1 MAAAHSHHNAN
12 LLSSDISRR
21 NPQDEY
27 DLIQK
32 IGSGT
37 YGDVYK
43 AKRIQSNELAAI
55 KVIKLEP
62 SDDIQI
68 IQQEI
73 FMMRDCRHP
82 NIIAYYGSYLRRDK
96 LWICMEYCGGG
107 SLQDIYQ
114 VTGPLTE
121 LQIAYMCRETL
132 KGLEYLHQKGKMHRD
147 IKGANILLTE
157 NGDVKLADFGV
168 SAQITATI
176 NKRKSF
182 IGTPYWMAP
191 EVAAVERKGGYNQLC
206 DIWACGITAIELA
219 ELQPPM
225 FDLHPMRA
233 LFLMSKSGFKPPSL
247 SNKEK
252 WSPTFHSFIKTALT
266 KNPKKRPTAER
277 LLQHPFV
284 QSEMPLRVPKE
295 LLLKYQSPNTPY
307 YYLDGDEETV
317 AGVPQRIP
325 SKMTSRAN
333 GVPAQ
338 NHTLKTGMTTNSTWY
353 ERSSSPETLPSDIAT
368 LPLNDTKDSAL
379 SAEYSCSAGGGGGGG
394 GSGGIASTNGGC
406 CVAGGGGIGGSSG
419 GGSGSGGSIISS
431 SVGGGLSGV
440 SGGVS
445 GISNNCGGHHYHH
458 HHHHQHHH
466 HQTSATGNGTS
477 TTQHNHHN
485 HIQNQNHIHNHH
497 QHLNQLSNNALST
510 TSNSTSSVNCNANQN
525 PNPNLNQNSNYNS
538 NLNALSMSAS
548 LASMPGLSAYLG
560 MSNLRTTSIGDDDD
574 GDINLDVDIAMNNA
588 SATPAAAAAAAAAG
602 GYASGLASV
611 AASASTSATGAG
623 CSASAAHYLR
633 HSSNYRSAAAAVS
646 SAAQAL
652 HGHDHGLLSSSSL
665 ANSSTTTAATSS
677 ASFYNR
683 FLLLDNSSGDAVGGV
698 GGGGSSS
705 SGKGSN
711 GLDMRHETAATPP
724 AGTHSVGDGFSHSN
738 SASTSSAAAAAAAA
752 AAASAS
758 AAAQASTAST
768 AAAAAAAPGL
778 TSDRVAHLYEN
789 LLRSSSS
796 DVLDLAQG
804 DAASGENSNNC
815 DYRSESNQN
824 GIEDSPRRHSSM
836 DQLIGL
842 LNDLGKTS
850 RTRSLSDGGTQDD
863 DEVEKEAQPDLLNN
877 TPPVPPKRSHR
888 RRHTPPR
895 PISNGLPPTP
905 KVHMGACFSKIFN
918 GCPLRVHCT
927 ASWIHPETR
936 DQHLLIGAEEGIYNL
951 NMNELHDAAI
961 DQLFPRRT
969 TWLYVIKDV
978 LMSLSGKSCQLYRH
992 DLVALH
998 SKQTVRFSLH
1008 MNKIPERLVPRKF
1021 ALTTKV
1027 PDTKGCTQCCVT
1039 RNPYNGYKYLC
1050 GATPSG
1056 IFLMQWYDPLN
1067 KFMLLKQCEWPAT
1080 SILGQGCVQ
1089 NGQTPIFEMI
1099 ITPELE
1105 YPIVCTGVRKALNG
1119 CLKLDLINMNS
1130 ASWFHSE
1137 DLEYDAMATMV
1148 PRRDLLKVVRVHQ
1161 VEKDAILVCYG
1172 NVMQVVTL
1180 QGNPKQHKKM
1190 VAQLNFD
1197 FNVDSIVCLPD
1208 SVLAF
1213 HKHGMQG
1220 KSLRNGEVTQ
1230 EIKDMSRTY
1239 RLLGSDKVVALE
1251 SQLVR
1256 TGSLGSEEGHD
1267 LYILAGHEASY

>member
-1 MAAAHSHHNAN
+1 MASAHTHHNAN

-27 DLIQK
+27 ELIQK

-73 FMMRDCRHP
+73 IMMRDCRHP

-96 LWICMEYCGGG
+96 LWICMEFCGGG

-114 VTGPLTE
+114 VTGPLSET
-121 LQIAYMCRETL
+121 QIAYMCRETL
-132 KGLEYLHQKGKMHRD
+132 KGLEYLHSMGKMHRD

-157 NGDVKLADFGV
+157 YGDVKLADFGV

-233 LFLMSKSGFKPPSL
+233 LFLMSKSGFKPPTL
-247 SNKEK
+247 SNKDK
-252 WSPTFHSFIKTALT
+252 WSPTFHNFIKTALT

-284 QSEMPLRVPKE
+284 QCEMSLRVAKE
-295 LLLKYQSPNTPY
+295 LLQKYQSPNQQFY

-317 AGVPQRIP
+317 ASVPQRIA

-338 NHTLKTGMTTNSTWY
+338 NHTLKTGMTTTTNSTWY
-353 ERSSSPETLPSDIAT
+353 ERSSSPETLPSD
-368 LPLNDTKDSAL
+368 
-379 SAEYSCSAGGGGGGG
+379 
-394 GSGGIASTNGGC
+394 
-406 CVAGGGGIGGSSG
+406 
-419 GGSGSGGSIISS
+419 
-431 SVGGGLSGV
+431 
-440 SGGVS
+440 
-445 GISNNCGGHHYHH
+445 
-458 HHHHQHHH
+458 
-466 HQTSATGNGTS
+466 
-477 TTQHNHHN
+477 
-485 HIQNQNHIHNHH
+485 
-497 QHLNQLSNNALST
+497 
-510 TSNSTSSVNCNANQN
+510 
-525 PNPNLNQNSNYNS
+525 
-538 NLNALSMSAS
+538 MS
-548 LASMPGLSAYLG
+548 LLQYIDEELK
-560 MSNLRTTSIGDDDD
+560 L
-574 GDINLDVDIAMNNA
+574 
-588 SATPAAAAAAAAAG
+588 
-602 GYASGLASV
+602 
-611 AASASTSATGAG
+611 
-623 CSASAAHYLR
+623 
-633 HSSNYRSAAAAVS
+633 SNYRSAAAAQAS
-646 SAAQAL
+646 SQA
-652 HGHDHGLLSSSSL
+652 SSSSNNPS
-665 ANSSTTTAATSS
+665 AMASATATSNGHHGFISSSSTTSTSASSS

-683 FLLLDNSSGDAVGGV
+683 LLLLDNSSGDAVGGC
-698 GGGGSSS
+698 GGGGINSTT
-705 SGKGSN
+705 N
-711 GLDMRHETAATPP
+711 GLLVDKHESSPSMAAAASTSS
-724 AGTHSVGDGFSHSN
+724 TVTQTVGDGFQMHS
-738 SASTSSAAAAAAAA
+738 ACPSTSSSAAA
-752 AAASAS
+752 SS
-758 AAAQASTAST
+758 SNT
-768 AAAAAAAPGL
+768 AAEVG
-778 TSDRVAHLYEN
+778 VASSSSSSSTHLYQN
-789 LLRSSSS
+789 LLRSSST
-796 DVLDLAQG
+796 G
-804 DAASGENSNNC
+804 GESPQTSVATTSHNSSSNNC
-815 DYRSESNQN
+815 DYRLESNQN
-824 GIEDSPRRHSSM
+824 GLEDSPRRHSSM

-842 LNDLGKTS
+842 LNDMG
-850 RTRSLSDGGTQDD
+850 RPRSLSDGGTQDD
-863 DEVEKEAQPDLLNN
+863 DDVEKEAQPDLLNN

-1067 KFMLLKQCEWPAT
+1067 KFMLLKQCEWPAI
-1080 SILGQGCVQ
+1080 SILGGGHGCVQ
-1089 NGQTPIFEMI
+1089 NGHTPVFEMI

-1119 CLKLDLINMNS
+1119 CLKLELINMNS
-1130 ASWFHSE
+1130 ASWFHGPE

-1172 NVMQVVTL
+1172 NLIQVVTL

-1190 VAQLNFD
+1190 VSQLNFD

-1220 KSLRNGEVTQ
+1220 KSLRNGEITQ

-1251 SQLVR
+1251 SQLLR

>member
-284 QSEMPLRVPKE
+284 QSEMSLRVPKE
-295 LLLKYQSPNTPY
+295 LLQKYQSPNTPY

-353 ERSSSPETLPSDIAT
+353 ERSSSPETLPSDMSLLQYIDEE
-368 LPLNDTKDSAL
+368 LKL
-379 SAEYSCSAGGGGGGG
+379 SGDAVGGGSGVSGSGGGGG
-394 GSGGIASTNGGC
+394 GSSGNGGI
-406 CVAGGGGIGGSSG
+406 I
-419 GGSGSGGSIISS
+419 
-431 SVGGGLSGV
+431 
-440 SGGVS
+440 
-445 GISNNCGGHHYHH
+445 
-458 HHHHQHHH
+458 
-466 HQTSATGNGTS
+466 
-477 TTQHNHHN
+477 
-485 HIQNQNHIHNHH
+485 
-497 QHLNQLSNNALST
+497 
-510 TSNSTSSVNCNANQN
+510 
-525 PNPNLNQNSNYNS
+525 
-538 NLNALSMSAS
+538 
-548 LASMPGLSAYLG
+548 
-560 MSNLRTTSIGDDDD
+560 
-574 GDINLDVDIAMNNA
+574 
-588 SATPAAAAAAAAAG
+588 
-602 GYASGLASV
+602 
-611 AASASTSATGAG
+611 
-623 CSASAAHYLR
+623 
-633 HSSNYRSAAAAVS
+633 
-646 SAAQAL
+646 
-652 HGHDHGLLSSSSL
+652 
-665 ANSSTTTAATSS
+665 
-677 ASFYNR
+677 
-683 FLLLDNSSGDAVGGV
+683 
-698 GGGGSSS
+698 
-705 SGKGSN
+705 KGSN
-711 GLDMRHETAATPP
+711 GLDMRHHETAATPP
-724 AGTHSVGDGFSHSN
+724 ASAHSVGDGFSHSN

-752 AAASAS
+752 AASAAA

-768 AAAAAAAPGL
+768 AAAAAAPGL

-796 DVLDLAQG
+796 DVLELAQA

-1080 SILGQGCVQ
+1080 SLLGQGSVQ
-1089 NGQTPIFEMI
+1089 NGHTPIFEMI

-1130 ASWFHSE
+1130 ASWFHAE

>member
-12 LLSSDISRR
+12 MLSSDISRR

-27 DLIQK
+27 ELIQK

-73 FMMRDCRHP
+73 IMMRDCRHP

-96 LWICMEYCGGG
+96 LWICMEFCGGG

-121 LQIAYMCRETL
+121 VQIAYMCRETL
-132 KGLEYLHQKGKMHRD
+132 KGLEYLHSMGKMHRD

-157 NGDVKLADFGV
+157 YGDVKLADFGV

-233 LFLMSKSGFKPPSL
+233 LFLMSKSGFKPPTL
-247 SNKEK
+247 NNKDK
-252 WSPTFHSFIKTALT
+252 WSPTFHNFIKTALT

-284 QSEMPLRVPKE
+284 QCEMSLRVAKE
-295 LLLKYQSPNTPY
+295 LLQKYQSPNPQFY
-307 YYLDGDEETV
+307 YYLDGDEESV
-317 AGVPQRIP
+317 AGVPQRIA
-325 SKMTSRAN
+325 SKMTSRTN

-338 NHTLKTGMTTNSTWY
+338 NHTLKTGMTTNSTWN
-353 ERSSSPETLPSDIAT
+353 ERSSSPETLPSD
-368 LPLNDTKDSAL
+368 
-379 SAEYSCSAGGGGGGG
+379 
-394 GSGGIASTNGGC
+394 
-406 CVAGGGGIGGSSG
+406 
-419 GGSGSGGSIISS
+419 
-431 SVGGGLSGV
+431 
-440 SGGVS
+440 
-445 GISNNCGGHHYHH
+445 
-458 HHHHQHHH
+458 
-466 HQTSATGNGTS
+466 
-477 TTQHNHHN
+477 
-485 HIQNQNHIHNHH
+485 
-497 QHLNQLSNNALST
+497 
-510 TSNSTSSVNCNANQN
+510 
-525 PNPNLNQNSNYNS
+525 
-538 NLNALSMSAS
+538 MS
-548 LASMPGLSAYLG
+548 
-560 MSNLRTTSIGDDDD
+560 
-574 GDINLDVDIAMNNA
+574 
-588 SATPAAAAAAAAAG
+588 
-602 GYASGLASV
+602 
-611 AASASTSATGAG
+611 
-623 CSASAAHYLR
+623 
-633 HSSNYRSAAAAVS
+633 
-646 SAAQAL
+646 
-652 HGHDHGLLSSSSL
+652 LLQYIDEEL
-665 ANSSTTTAATSS
+665 K
-677 ASFYNR
+677 
-683 FLLLDNSSGDAVGGV
+683 LSGDAVVGGN
-698 GGGGSSS
+698 GGGSSNISS
-705 SGKGSN
+705 SGGASSGTN
-711 GLDMRHETAATPP
+711 GLLDKHELDALPQAATKS
-724 AGTHSVGDGFSHSN
+724 AGDGFSHSN
-738 SASTSSAAAAAAAA
+738 SPTANSGAGATGSRDNDGPSS
-752 AAASAS
+752 SNS
-758 AAAQASTAST
+758 S
-768 AAAAAAAPGL
+768 
-778 TSDRVAHLYEN
+778 HLYQN
-789 LLRSSSS
+789 LLRSSS
-796 DVLDLAQG
+796 
-804 DAASGENSNNC
+804 GETPAGSSSAGNNC
-815 DYRSESNQN
+815 DYRHENNQN
-824 GIEDSPRRHSSM
+824 GLEDSPRRHSSM

-842 LNDLGKTS
+842 LENMGKS
-850 RTRSLSDGGTQDD
+850 PRTRSLSDGGTQDD
-863 DEVEKEAQPDLLNN
+863 DEAEKEAQPDLLNN
-877 TPPVPPKRSHR
+877 TPPVPPKRSHK

-1027 PDTKGCTQCCVT
+1027 PDTKCCTQCCVT

-1067 KFMLLKQCEWPAT
+1067 KFMLLKQCEWPAI
-1080 SILGQGCVQ
+1080 SIQGGGHGCVQ
-1089 NGQTPIFEMI
+1089 NGHTPVFEMI

-1105 YPIVCTGVRKALNG
+1105 YPIVCTGVRKAMNG
-1119 CLKLDLINMNS
+1119 CLKLELINMNS

-1172 NVMQVVTL
+1172 NLIQVVTL

-1190 VAQLNFD
+1190 VSQLNFD

-1251 SQLVR
+1251 SQLLR

>member
-12 LLSSDISRR
+12 MLSSDISRR

-27 DLIQK
+27 ELIQK

-73 FMMRDCRHP
+73 IMMRDCRHP

-96 LWICMEYCGGG
+96 LWICMEFCGGG

-121 LQIAYMCRETL
+121 VQIAYMCRETL
-132 KGLEYLHQKGKMHRD
+132 KGLEYLHSMGKMHRD

-157 NGDVKLADFGV
+157 YGDVKLADFGV

-206 DIWACGITAIELA
+206 DIWACGITSIELA

-233 LFLMSKSGFKPPSL
+233 LFLMSKSGFKPPTL
-247 SNKEK
+247 NNKDK
-252 WSPTFHSFIKTALT
+252 WSPTFHNFIKTALT

-284 QSEMPLRVPKE
+284 QGEMSLRVAKE
-295 LLLKYQSPNTPY
+295 LLQKYQSPNPQFY
-307 YYLDGDEETV
+307 YYLDGDEESV
-317 AGVPQRIP
+317 AGVPQRIA
-325 SKMTSRAN
+325 SKMTSRTN

-338 NHTLKTGMTTNSTWY
+338 NHTLKTGMTTNSTWN
-353 ERSSSPETLPSDIAT
+353 ERSSSPETLPSD
-368 LPLNDTKDSAL
+368 
-379 SAEYSCSAGGGGGGG
+379 
-394 GSGGIASTNGGC
+394 
-406 CVAGGGGIGGSSG
+406 
-419 GGSGSGGSIISS
+419 
-431 SVGGGLSGV
+431 
-440 SGGVS
+440 
-445 GISNNCGGHHYHH
+445 
-458 HHHHQHHH
+458 
-466 HQTSATGNGTS
+466 
-477 TTQHNHHN
+477 
-485 HIQNQNHIHNHH
+485 
-497 QHLNQLSNNALST
+497 
-510 TSNSTSSVNCNANQN
+510 
-525 PNPNLNQNSNYNS
+525 
-538 NLNALSMSAS
+538 MS
-548 LASMPGLSAYLG
+548 
-560 MSNLRTTSIGDDDD
+560 
-574 GDINLDVDIAMNNA
+574 
-588 SATPAAAAAAAAAG
+588 
-602 GYASGLASV
+602 
-611 AASASTSATGAG
+611 
-623 CSASAAHYLR
+623 
-633 HSSNYRSAAAAVS
+633 
-646 SAAQAL
+646 
-652 HGHDHGLLSSSSL
+652 LLQYIDEEL
-665 ANSSTTTAATSS
+665 K
-677 ASFYNR
+677 
-683 FLLLDNSSGDAVGGV
+683 LSGDANVGGN
-698 GGGGSSS
+698 GGGSSNISS
-705 SGKGSN
+705 SGGVAGGTN
-711 GLDMRHETAATPP
+711 GLLDKHELDALPQAATKS
-724 AGTHSVGDGFSHSN
+724 AGDGFSHSN
-738 SASTSSAAAAAAAA
+738 SPATNSGAGATGSRDNDGPSS
-752 AAASAS
+752 SNS
-758 AAAQASTAST
+758 S
-768 AAAAAAAPGL
+768 
-778 TSDRVAHLYEN
+778 HLYQN
-789 LLRSSSS
+789 LLRSSS
-796 DVLDLAQG
+796 
-804 DAASGENSNNC
+804 GETPAGTSSAGNNC
-815 DYRSESNQN
+815 DYRHESNQN
-824 GIEDSPRRHSSM
+824 GLEDSPRRHSSM

-842 LNDLGKTS
+842 LENMGKSS

-863 DEVEKEAQPDLLNN
+863 DEAEKEAQPDLLNN
-877 TPPVPPKRSHR
+877 TPPVPPKRSHK

-1027 PDTKGCTQCCVT
+1027 PDTKCCTQCCVT

-1067 KFMLLKQCEWPAT
+1067 KFMLLKQCEWPAI
-1080 SILGQGCVQ
+1080 SIQGGGHGCVQ
-1089 NGQTPIFEMI
+1089 NGHTPVFEMI

-1105 YPIVCTGVRKALNG
+1105 YPIVCTGVRKAMNG
-1119 CLKLDLINMNS
+1119 CLKLELINMNS

-1172 NVMQVVTL
+1172 NLIQVVTL

-1190 VAQLNFD
+1190 VSQLNFD

-1251 SQLVR
+1251 SQLLR

>member
-1 MAAAHSHHNAN
+1 MAHHNAN

-27 DLIQK
+27 ELIQK

-62 SDDIQI
+62 TDDIQI

-73 FMMRDCRHP
+73 IMMRDCRHP

-114 VTGPLTE
+114 VTGPLSE
-121 LQIAYMCRETL
+121 QQIAYMCRETL
-132 KGLEYLHQKGKMHRD
+132 KGLEYLHSMGKMHRD

-157 NGDVKLADFGV
+157 YGDVKLADFGV

-233 LFLMSKSGFKPPSL
+233 LFLMSKSGFKPPTL

-252 WSPTFHSFIKTALT
+252 WSPTFHNFVKTALT

-284 QSEMPLRVPKE
+284 QGEMSVKVAKE
-295 LLLKYQSPNTPY
+295 LLQKYMSPNQQFY
-307 YYLDGDEETV
+307 YNWDGDEETV
-317 AGVPQRIP
+317 ASVPQRIA
-325 SKMTSRAN
+325 SKMTSRPN
-333 GVPAQ
+333 GISPQ
-338 NHTLKTGMTTNSTWY
+338 NHTLKTGMVASSTSQWSND
-353 ERSSSPETLPSDIAT
+353 RSSSPETLPSDMSLLQYIDEELKLSNSAAT
-368 LPLNDTKDSAL
+368 
-379 SAEYSCSAGGGGGGG
+379 Y
-394 GSGGIASTNGGC
+394 
-406 CVAGGGGIGGSSG
+406 
-419 GGSGSGGSIISS
+419 SS
-431 SVGGGLSGV
+431 SSSTSCFNNTTNNGTYVANFSTVIPTTTTTMLDNSFSFNTV
-440 SGGVS
+440 SVS
-445 GISNNCGGHHYHH
+445 ATQIFNQLLLRNNGSNYLNSNN
-458 HHHHQHHH
+458 
-466 HQTSATGNGTS
+466 TS
-477 TTQHNHHN
+477 
-485 HIQNQNHIHNHH
+485 
-497 QHLNQLSNNALST
+497 
-510 TSNSTSSVNCNANQN
+510 
-525 PNPNLNQNSNYNS
+525 
-538 NLNALSMSAS
+538 
-548 LASMPGLSAYLG
+548 
-560 MSNLRTTSIGDDDD
+560 
-574 GDINLDVDIAMNNA
+574 DV
-588 SATPAAAAAAAAAG
+588 
-602 GYASGLASV
+602 V
-611 AASASTSATGAG
+611 
-623 CSASAAHYLR
+623 ASAAITSTYTALVTTA
-633 HSSNYRSAAAAVS
+633 SSK
-646 SAAQAL
+646 
-652 HGHDHGLLSSSSL
+652 
-665 ANSSTTTAATSS
+665 TTTAIS
-677 ASFYNR
+677 ANES
-683 FLLLDNSSGDAVGGV
+683 L
-698 GGGGSSS
+698 
-705 SGKGSN
+705 
-711 GLDMRHETAATPP
+711 P
-724 AGTHSVGDGFSHSN
+724 SN
-738 SASTSSAAAAAAAA
+738 S
-752 AAASAS
+752 
-758 AAAQASTAST
+758 
-768 AAAAAAAPGL
+768 
-778 TSDRVAHLYEN
+778 HH
-789 LLRSSSS
+789 
-796 DVLDLAQG
+796 
-804 DAASGENSNNC
+804 NC
-815 DYRSESNQN
+815 DYHHESKQN
-824 GIEDSPRRHSSM
+824 GLEDSPRRHSSM
-836 DQLIGL
+836 DQLLGL
-842 LNDLGKTS
+842 LNDMGKSS
-850 RTRSLSDGGTQDD
+850 RTRSLSDGGAQEDD
-863 DEVEKEAQPDLLNN
+863 DELDKEAQPDLLNN

-918 GCPLRVHCT
+918 GCPLRIHCT

-936 DQHLLIGAEEGIYNL
+936 DQHLLIGAEEGIFNL

-998 SKQTVRFSLH
+998 SKQTHRFSVH

-1050 GATPSG
+1050 GATPNG

-1067 KFMLLKQCEWPAT
+1067 KFMLLKQCEWPTT
-1080 SILGQGCVQ
+1080 SILGGGHGCVQ
-1089 NGQTPIFEMI
+1089 NGHTPVFEMI

-1119 CLKLDLINMNS
+1119 CLKLELINMNS
-1130 ASWFHSE
+1130 GASWFHSE

-1148 PRRDLLKVVRVHQ
+1148 PRRDLLKVVKVHQ

-1172 NVMQVVTL
+1172 NVIQVVTL

-1190 VAQLNFD
+1190 ISQLNFD

-1213 HKHGMQG
+1213 HKNGMQG
-1220 KSLRNGEVTQ
+1220 KSLRNGEITQ

-1251 SQLVR
+1251 SQLLR

>member
-1 MAAAHSHHNAN
+1 MAGHHNAN

-27 DLIQK
+27 ELIQK

-62 SDDIQI
+62 TDDIQI

-73 FMMRDCRHP
+73 IMMRDCRHP

-121 LQIAYMCRETL
+121 QQIAYMCRETL
-132 KGLEYLHQKGKMHRD
+132 KGLEYLHSMGKMHRD

-157 NGDVKLADFGV
+157 YGDVKLADFGV

-233 LFLMSKSGFKPPSL
+233 LFLMSKSGFKPPTL

-252 WSPTFHSFIKTALT
+252 WSPTFHNFVKTALT

-284 QSEMPLRVPKE
+284 QGEMSVRVAKE
-295 LLLKYQSPNTPY
+295 LLKKYMNPNQQFY
-307 YYLDGDEETV
+307 YNWDGDEETV
-317 AGVPQRIP
+317 ASVPQRIA
-325 SKMTSRAN
+325 SKMTSRPN
-333 GVPAQ
+333 GISPQ
-338 NHTLKTGMTTNSTWY
+338 NHTLKTGMTTTSSPWSN
-353 ERSSSPETLPSDIAT
+353 ERSSSPETLPSDIPVLIQHQQQQFEQQKRRQKLTGTLIMNMSLRSLLQYIDEELKLRAT
-368 LPLNDTKDSAL
+368 LPLTDTKDLL
-379 SAEYSCSAGGGGGGG
+379 STECNCSHNGGSSGGGGGGG
-394 GSGGIASTNGGC
+394 GVSGVNNSNHNNITSSNSSSSTNGTS
-406 CVAGGGGIGGSSG
+406 AATTATSASNSSSSSSAAALITSSTTTTNGGSSG
-419 GGSGSGGSIISS
+419 NGPSSLTYGSGYSNLRTTALDAIDLTDNHSSLFAHFDMLRHGYINYNNHSRPISIPAANAAVATASSNGQLSTSTSINTTSDVVASTSSALSSSASVNNASS
-431 SVGGGLSGV
+431 SVIAAAAAAGTATTNDQQTT
-440 SGGVS
+440 
-445 GISNNCGGHHYHH
+445 SNNVMNYNSHHNCDYHH
-458 HHHHQHHH
+458 HHHHQ
-466 HQTSATGNGTS
+466 
-477 TTQHNHHN
+477 
-485 HIQNQNHIHNHH
+485 
-497 QHLNQLSNNALST
+497 
-510 TSNSTSSVNCNANQN
+510 
-525 PNPNLNQNSNYNS
+525 
-538 NLNALSMSAS
+538 
-548 LASMPGLSAYLG
+548 
-560 MSNLRTTSIGDDDD
+560 
-574 GDINLDVDIAMNNA
+574 
-588 SATPAAAAAAAAAG
+588 
-602 GYASGLASV
+602 
-611 AASASTSATGAG
+611 
-623 CSASAAHYLR
+623 
-633 HSSNYRSAAAAVS
+633 
-646 SAAQAL
+646 
-652 HGHDHGLLSSSSL
+652 
-665 ANSSTTTAATSS
+665 
-677 ASFYNR
+677 
-683 FLLLDNSSGDAVGGV
+683 
-698 GGGGSSS
+698 
-705 SGKGSN
+705 
-711 GLDMRHETAATPP
+711 
-724 AGTHSVGDGFSHSN
+724 
-738 SASTSSAAAAAAAA
+738 
-752 AAASAS
+752 
-758 AAAQASTAST
+758 
-768 AAAAAAAPGL
+768 
-778 TSDRVAHLYEN
+778 EN
-789 LLRSSSS
+789 
-796 DVLDLAQG
+796 
-804 DAASGENSNNC
+804 
-815 DYRSESNQN
+815 NQN
-824 GIEDSPRRHSSM
+824 GLEDSPRRHSSM
-836 DQLIGL
+836 DQLLGL
-842 LNDLGKTS
+842 INDMGKSS
-850 RTRSLSDGGTQDD
+850 RTRSLSDGGTQEDD
-863 DEVEKEAQPDLLNN
+863 DELEKEAQPDLLNN

-936 DQHLLIGAEEGIYNL
+936 DQHLLIGAEEGIFNL

-992 DLVALH
+992 DLIALH
-998 SKQTVRFSLH
+998 SKQTHRFSMH

-1050 GATPSG
+1050 GATPNG

-1080 SILGQGCVQ
+1080 SILGGGHGCVQ
-1089 NGQTPIFEMI
+1089 NGRTPVFEMI

-1105 YPIVCTGVRKALNG
+1105 YPIVCTGVRKAVNG
-1119 CLKLDLINMNS
+1119 CLKLELINMNS
-1130 ASWFHSE
+1130 ASWFHAD

-1148 PRRDLLKVVRVHQ
+1148 PRRDLLKVVKVHQ
-1161 VEKDAILVCYG
+1161 VEKDAIIVCYG
-1172 NVMQVVTL
+1172 NVIQVVTL

-1190 VAQLNFD
+1190 VSQLNFD

-1220 KSLRNGEVTQ
+1220 KSLRNGEITQ

-1251 SQLVR
+1251 SQLLR

>member
-1 MAAAHSHHNAN
+1 MAHAHHNAAN

-27 DLIQK
+27 ELIQK

-62 SDDIQI
+62 TDDIQI

-73 FMMRDCRHP
+73 IMMRDCRHK
-82 NIIAYYGSYLRRDK
+82 NIITYYGSYLRRDK

-121 LQIAYMCRETL
+121 QQIAYMCRETL
-132 KGLEYLHQKGKMHRD
+132 KGLEYLHTMGKMHRD

-157 NGDVKLADFGV
+157 QGDVKLADFGV

-206 DIWACGITAIELA
+206 DIWAVGITAIELA

-233 LFLMSKSGFKPPSL
+233 LFLMSKSGFKPPTL

-252 WSPTFHSFIKTALT
+252 WSTTFHNFVKTALT
-266 KNPKKRPTAER
+266 KNPKKRPTAEC
-277 LLQHPFV
+277 LLKHPFV
-284 QSEMPLRVPKE
+284 QGDMSVRVAKE
-295 LLLKYQSPNTPY
+295 LLQKFLSPNQQFY
-307 YYLDGDEETV
+307 YYLDGEEETV
-317 AGVPQRIP
+317 ASVPQRIA
-325 SKMTSRAN
+325 SKMTSRPN
-333 GVPAQ
+333 GISPQ
-338 NHTLKTGMTTNSTWY
+338 NHTLKTGMTTNSQWND
-353 ERSSSPETLPSDIAT
+353 RSSSPETLPSDINT
-368 LPLNDTKDSAL
+368 SVTDSATTTSASVATSSISAIPAGAAAPL
-379 SAEYSCSAGGGGGGG
+379 SGECTPT
-394 GSGGIASTNGGC
+394 SGQA
-406 CVAGGGGIGGSSG
+406 IGGSSND
-419 GGSGSGGSIISS
+419 S
-431 SVGGGLSGV
+431 
-440 SGGVS
+440 
-445 GISNNCGGHHYHH
+445 
-458 HHHHQHHH
+458 
-466 HQTSATGNGTS
+466 
-477 TTQHNHHN
+477 
-485 HIQNQNHIHNHH
+485 
-497 QHLNQLSNNALST
+497 
-510 TSNSTSSVNCNANQN
+510 
-525 PNPNLNQNSNYNS
+525 
-538 NLNALSMSAS
+538 
-548 LASMPGLSAYLG
+548 
-560 MSNLRTTSIGDDDD
+560 
-574 GDINLDVDIAMNNA
+574 
-588 SATPAAAAAAAAAG
+588 
-602 GYASGLASV
+602 
-611 AASASTSATGAG
+611 
-623 CSASAAHYLR
+623 
-633 HSSNYRSAAAAVS
+633 
-646 SAAQAL
+646 
-652 HGHDHGLLSSSSL
+652 
-665 ANSSTTTAATSS
+665 
-677 ASFYNR
+677 
-683 FLLLDNSSGDAVGGV
+683 
-698 GGGGSSS
+698 
-705 SGKGSN
+705 
-711 GLDMRHETAATPP
+711 
-724 AGTHSVGDGFSHSN
+724 
-738 SASTSSAAAAAAAA
+738 
-752 AAASAS
+752 
-758 AAAQASTAST
+758 
-768 AAAAAAAPGL
+768 
-778 TSDRVAHLYEN
+778 
-789 LLRSSSS
+789 
-796 DVLDLAQG
+796 
-804 DAASGENSNNC
+804 NC
-815 DYRSESNQN
+815 DYRHESNQN
-824 GIEDSPRRHSSM
+824 GLEDSPRRHSSM

-842 LNDLGKTS
+842 LNDMGKSS
-850 RTRSLSDGGTQDD
+850 RTRSLSDGGTQD

-918 GCPLRVHCT
+918 GCPLRIHCT

-936 DQHLLIGAEEGIYNL
+936 DQHLLIGADEGIFNL
-951 NMNELHDAAI
+951 NMNELHDAVI

-992 DLVALH
+992 DLIALH
-998 SKQTVRFSLH
+998 SKQTHRFSLH

-1067 KFMLLKQCEWPAT
+1067 KFMLLKQCEWPAS
-1080 SILGQGCVQ
+1080 SILGGGHGCVL
-1089 NGQTPIFEMI
+1089 NGHTPVFEMI

-1119 CLKLDLINMNS
+1119 CLKLELINMNS
-1130 ASWFHSE
+1130 ASWFHSD
-1137 DLEYDAMATMV
+1137 DLDFDATATMV
-1148 PRRDLLKVVRVHQ
+1148 PRRDLLKVVKVHQ

-1172 NVMQVVTL
+1172 NIIQVVTL
-1180 QGNPKQHKKM
+1180 QGNPKQHKKL
-1190 VAQLNFD
+1190 VSQLNFD

-1220 KSLRNGEVTQ
+1220 KSLRNGEITQ

-1239 RLLGSDKVVALE
+1239 RLLGCDKVVALE
-1251 SQLVR
+1251 SQLLR

>member
-1 MAAAHSHHNAN
+1 MAHAHHNAAN

-27 DLIQK
+27 ELIQK

-62 SDDIQI
+62 TDDIQI

-73 FMMRDCRHP
+73 IMMRDCRHK
-82 NIIAYYGSYLRRDK
+82 NIITYYGSYLRRDK

-121 LQIAYMCRETL
+121 QQIAYMCRETL
-132 KGLEYLHQKGKMHRD
+132 KGLEYLHTMGKMHRD

-157 NGDVKLADFGV
+157 QGDVKLADFGV

-206 DIWACGITAIELA
+206 DIWAVGITAIELA

-233 LFLMSKSGFKPPSL
+233 LFLMSKSGFKPPTL

-252 WSPTFHSFIKTALT
+252 WSTTFHNFVKTALT
-266 KNPKKRPTAER
+266 KNPKKRPTAEC
-277 LLQHPFV
+277 LLKHPFV
-284 QSEMPLRVPKE
+284 QGDMSVRVAKE
-295 LLLKYQSPNTPY
+295 LLQKFLSPNQQFY
-307 YYLDGDEETV
+307 YYLDGEEETV
-317 AGVPQRIP
+317 ASVPQRIA
-325 SKMTSRAN
+325 SKMTSRPN
-333 GVPAQ
+333 GISPQ
-338 NHTLKTGMTTNSTWY
+338 NHTLKTGMTTNSQWND
-353 ERSSSPETLPSDIAT
+353 RSSSPETLPSDMSLLQYIDEELKLSNT
-368 LPLNDTKDSAL
+368 SVTDSA
-379 SAEYSCSAGGGGGGG
+379 
-394 GSGGIASTNGGC
+394 
-406 CVAGGGGIGGSSG
+406 
-419 GGSGSGGSIISS
+419 
-431 SVGGGLSGV
+431 
-440 SGGVS
+440 
-445 GISNNCGGHHYHH
+445 
-458 HHHHQHHH
+458 
-466 HQTSATGNGTS
+466 
-477 TTQHNHHN
+477 TT
-485 HIQNQNHIHNHH
+485 
-497 QHLNQLSNNALST
+497 T
-510 TSNSTSSVNCNANQN
+510 
-525 PNPNLNQNSNYNS
+525 
-538 NLNALSMSAS
+538 
-548 LASMPGLSAYLG
+548 
-560 MSNLRTTSIGDDDD
+560 
-574 GDINLDVDIAMNNA
+574 
-588 SATPAAAAAAAAAG
+588 
-602 GYASGLASV
+602 
-611 AASASTSATGAG
+611 
-623 CSASAAHYLR
+623 SASAA
-633 HSSNYRSAAAAVS
+633 
-646 SAAQAL
+646 
-652 HGHDHGLLSSSSL
+652 
-665 ANSSTTTAATSS
+665 TSS
-677 ASFYNR
+677 VSAN
-683 FLLLDNSSGDAVGGV
+683 
-698 GGGGSSS
+698 
-705 SGKGSN
+705 
-711 GLDMRHETAATPP
+711 P
-724 AGTHSVGDGFSHSN
+724 AG
-738 SASTSSAAAAAAAA
+738 
-752 AAASAS
+752 
-758 AAAQASTAST
+758 
-768 AAAAAAAPGL
+768 AAAPL
-778 TSDRVAHLYEN
+778 
-789 LLRSSSS
+789 
-796 DVLDLAQG
+796 
-804 DAASGENSNNC
+804 SGECTPTSGQAIGGSNDSNC
-815 DYRSESNQN
+815 DYRHESNQN
-824 GIEDSPRRHSSM
+824 GLEDSPRRHSSM

-842 LNDLGKTS
+842 LNDMGKSS
-850 RTRSLSDGGTQDD
+850 RTRSLSDGGTQD

-918 GCPLRVHCT
+918 GCPLRIHCT

-936 DQHLLIGAEEGIYNL
+936 DQHLLIGADEGIFNL
-951 NMNELHDAAI
+951 NMNELHDAVI

-992 DLVALH
+992 DLIALH
-998 SKQTVRFSLH
+998 SKQTHRFSLH

-1067 KFMLLKQCEWPAT
+1067 KFMLLKQCEWPAS
-1080 SILGQGCVQ
+1080 SILGGGHGCVL
-1089 NGQTPIFEMI
+1089 NGHTPVFEMI

-1119 CLKLDLINMNS
+1119 CLKLELINMNS
-1130 ASWFHSE
+1130 ASWFHSD
-1137 DLEYDAMATMV
+1137 DLDFDATATMV
-1148 PRRDLLKVVRVHQ
+1148 PRRDLLKVVKVHQ

-1172 NVMQVVTL
+1172 NIIQVVTL
-1180 QGNPKQHKKM
+1180 QGNPKQHKKL
-1190 VAQLNFD
+1190 VSQLNFD

-1220 KSLRNGEVTQ
+1220 KSLRNGEITQ

-1239 RLLGSDKVVALE
+1239 RLLGCDKVVALE
-1251 SQLVR
+1251 SQLLR

>member
-27 DLIQK
+27 ELIQK

-73 FMMRDCRHP
+73 IMMRDCRHP

-96 LWICMEYCGGG
+96 LWICMEFCGGG

-121 LQIAYMCRETL
+121 VQIAYMCRETL
-132 KGLEYLHQKGKMHRD
+132 KGLEYLHSMGKMHRD

-157 NGDVKLADFGV
+157 YGDVKLADFGV

-233 LFLMSKSGFKPPSL
+233 LFLMSKSGFKPPTL
-247 SNKEK
+247 NNKDK
-252 WSPTFHSFIKTALT
+252 WSPTFHNFIKTALT

-284 QSEMPLRVPKE
+284 QCEMSLRVAKE
-295 LLLKYQSPNTPY
+295 LLQKYQSPNQQFY
-307 YYLDGDEETV
+307 YYLDGDEEAV
-317 AGVPQRIP
+317 ASVPQRIP
-325 SKMTSRAN
+325 SKMTSRTN
-333 GVPAQ
+333 GVPAL
-338 NHTLKTGMTTNSTWY
+338 NHTLKTGMTNSTWRN
-353 ERSSSPETLPSDIAT
+353 ERSSSPETLPSD
-368 LPLNDTKDSAL
+368 
-379 SAEYSCSAGGGGGGG
+379 
-394 GSGGIASTNGGC
+394 
-406 CVAGGGGIGGSSG
+406 
-419 GGSGSGGSIISS
+419 
-431 SVGGGLSGV
+431 
-440 SGGVS
+440 
-445 GISNNCGGHHYHH
+445 
-458 HHHHQHHH
+458 
-466 HQTSATGNGTS
+466 
-477 TTQHNHHN
+477 
-485 HIQNQNHIHNHH
+485 
-497 QHLNQLSNNALST
+497 
-510 TSNSTSSVNCNANQN
+510 
-525 PNPNLNQNSNYNS
+525 
-538 NLNALSMSAS
+538 MS
-548 LASMPGLSAYLG
+548 
-560 MSNLRTTSIGDDDD
+560 
-574 GDINLDVDIAMNNA
+574 
-588 SATPAAAAAAAAAG
+588 
-602 GYASGLASV
+602 
-611 AASASTSATGAG
+611 
-623 CSASAAHYLR
+623 
-633 HSSNYRSAAAAVS
+633 
-646 SAAQAL
+646 
-652 HGHDHGLLSSSSL
+652 LLQYIDEEL
-665 ANSSTTTAATSS
+665 K
-677 ASFYNR
+677 
-683 FLLLDNSSGDAVGGV
+683 LSGDAVGGN
-698 GGGGSSS
+698 SSS
-705 SGKGSN
+705 SGTNVAGGANTN
-711 GLDMRHETAATPP
+711 GLLDKHEVEGNAASPP
-724 AGTHSVGDGFSHSN
+724 AAMPLSVGDGYMHSKCPATATTTGASGTRDNEEASSSSN
-738 SASTSSAAAAAAAA
+738 SS
-752 AAASAS
+752 
-758 AAAQASTAST
+758 
-768 AAAAAAAPGL
+768 
-778 TSDRVAHLYEN
+778 HLYQN

-796 DVLDLAQG
+796 ETPAG
-804 DAASGENSNNC
+804 SSSAAGGNNC
-815 DYRSESNQN
+815 DYRHESNQN
-824 GIEDSPRRHSSM
+824 GLEDSPRRHSSM

-842 LNDLGKTS
+842 INDMGKSS

-877 TPPVPPKRSHR
+877 TPPVPPKRSHK

-1067 KFMLLKQCEWPAT
+1067 KFMLLKQCEWPAI
-1080 SILGQGCVQ
+1080 SIQGGGHGCVQ
-1089 NGQTPIFEMI
+1089 NGHTPVFEMI

-1105 YPIVCTGVRKALNG
+1105 YPIVCTGVRKAMNG
-1119 CLKLDLINMNS
+1119 CLKLELINMNS

-1190 VAQLNFD
+1190 VSQLNFD

-1220 KSLRNGEVTQ
+1220 KSLRNGEITQ

-1251 SQLVR
+1251 SQLLR